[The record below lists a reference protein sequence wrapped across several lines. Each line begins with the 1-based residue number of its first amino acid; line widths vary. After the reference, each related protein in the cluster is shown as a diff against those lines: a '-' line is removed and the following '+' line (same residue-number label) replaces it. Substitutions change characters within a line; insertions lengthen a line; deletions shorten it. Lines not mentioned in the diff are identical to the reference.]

1 MEEKSRRRTRAGEE
15 REGEAKQDGGEEA
28 DGGDEVWGEVVQ
40 QFKHRDCVE
49 GRFGGGGGGE
59 KRWEEKPQ

>member
-49 GRFGGGGGGE
+49 GRFGGGG
-59 KRWEEKPQ
+59 R

>member
-40 QFKHRDCVE
+40 QFEHRDCVE
-49 GRFGGGGGGE
+49 GRFGGGG
-59 KRWEEKPQ
+59 R